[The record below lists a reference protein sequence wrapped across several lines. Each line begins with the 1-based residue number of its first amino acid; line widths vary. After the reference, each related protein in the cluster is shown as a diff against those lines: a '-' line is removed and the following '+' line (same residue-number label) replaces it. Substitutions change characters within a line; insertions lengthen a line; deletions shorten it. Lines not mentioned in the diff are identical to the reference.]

1 MSSKLTA
8 TTQKSKELQEEEQ
21 QKRIKQRAKRIADI
35 AMSNS
40 ISKTDERIKTSSPPL
55 NPITDETL
63 IKWDKSFYGKNG
75 GKKQRK
81 TKRKQQKTRKTSKT
95 GKNNPKTKQNQQNKQ
110 LKKPQDRF

>member
-8 TTQKSKELQEEEQ
+8 TTQKSKELKEEEQ

-81 TKRKQQKTRKTSKT
+81 TKRKQLHKKRKGRKSKKS
-95 GKNNPKTKQNQQNKQ
+95 KNN
-110 LKKPQDRF
+110 